1 MTQIKTLTE
10 LQDHDKKGRPIYLY
24 NETFFILV
32 NTIFYTSFT
41 EDNLIDIETYKHAE
55 IIKTSIN
62 KLYVNI

>member
-10 LQDHDKKGRPIYLY
+10 LQNHDTKGRPIYLY
-24 NETFFILV
+24 NESFYILV
-32 NTIFYTSFT
+32 NTIIYSSFT

-55 IIKTSIN
+55 IIKTSLN